1 VSGGTRTLG
10 ASRATA
16 AALETRIARLLTWG
30 TRIAL
35 GLVLV
40 GVLLM
45 LQAGIDPLDHGAS
58 PEFSLASIPA
68 QILALLPEGFLW
80 AGLVLVMALPIGR
93 VVVSGT
99 GFLAAG
105 DRRLALVS
113 LLVVVV
119 IVTSIVAAL
128 RLGG

>member
-1 VSGGTRTLG
+1 MRAAGVSRE
-10 ASRATA
+10 TA

-30 TRIAL
+30 TRVAL
-35 GLVLV
+35 GLVLIGVV
-40 GVLLM
+40 GMLL
-45 LQAGIDPLDHGAS
+45 AGIDPLDHGAP

-68 QILALLPEGFLW
+68 DILALRPEGFLW

-105 DRRLALVS
+105 DRRLAVVS
-113 LLVVVV
+113 LLVIVV

-128 RLGG
+128 HLVG

>member
-1 VSGGTRTLG
+1 MSGGPRSVG

-30 TRIAL
+30 TRVAL
-35 GLVLV
+35 GLVLI
-40 GVLLM
+40 GVLGM
-45 LQAGIDPLDHGAS
+45 LRAGIDPLDHGAA
-58 PEFSLASIPA
+58 PPFSLASIPA
-68 QILALLPEGFLW
+68 DILALRPVGFLW
-80 AGLVLVMALPIGR
+80 AGLVLVMALPVGR
-93 VVVSGT
+93 VTVSGT
-99 GFLAAG
+99 GFFAAG

-113 LLVVVV
+113 LLVIVV